1 MRQLLLVAVLFLSV
15 QSLKSQT
22 TWWEYNYVTN
32 DLCNVWERGEV
43 NNAYRLHPLY
53 MDQRITWE
61 GGKVWRKVDIYYLF
75 KKATGKQKKDAKAC
89 IVLRCTDSYD
99 NSFCVA
105 IPVTG
110 SDNEMWTRTYRKFSA
125 VGQEW
130 LLVYSWTLAKLMS
143 EKLL

>member
-1 MRQLLLVAVLFLSV
+1 MRQLLLLAVLFLSI

-43 NNAYRLHPLY
+43 DNAYRLQSLLL
-53 MDQRITWE
+53 DQQITWE
-61 GGKVWRKVDIYYLF
+61 GGKVWRQVDIYYLL
-75 KKATGKQKKDAKAC
+75 KKATGKQKKDTKAC
-89 IVLRCTDSYD
+89 IVLRCSDSYD
-99 NSFCVA
+99 NNFCVA
-105 IPVTG
+105 IPMTG
-110 SDNEMWTRTYRKFSA
+110 SDSEMWNRTYRKFSA

-130 LLVYSWTLAKLMS
+130 LMVYSWALAKLIS